1 MSRIHRLLL
10 LFLISGWSASV
21 TAAQSFSD
29 TLFPF
34 GDYQLKTRIA
44 GKFIQVE
51 PDLFGNILAIRNTG
65 QLIKYAANGDSLCA
79 FNDWKRY
86 GQPRSID
93 AHNPLR
99 ILLFYEQYATV
110 VGLDKLLIQRNQWNL
125 REKNL
130 FFTKAVANAY
140 DNQLWVYDGAEAN
153 IKKFNE
159 QWRLLLESA
168 DLRLLTGESPDPV
181 CILQT
186 TEQVIAYDPAVGFIF
201 FDLYG
206 GYQKI
211 VRLRNW
217 HSVGFFEG
225 WLYGMEGKQLR
236 LYQPGS
242 LRDLTVSLPE
252 AWPFIQQIRIIG
264 KTLITL
270 SDHSID
276 IYQKP

>member
-1 MSRIHRLLL
+1 MSRKPCLL
-10 LFLISGWSASV
+10 LFFLIGWAVSV
-21 TAAQSFSD
+21 TAARSFSD
-29 TLFPF
+29 TLFPLGNF
-34 GDYQLKTRIA
+34 SLKTRIT
-44 GKFIQVE
+44 GVFSQFE
-51 PDLFGNILAIRNTG
+51 PDLFGNVLAIRKTG
-65 QLIKYAANGDSLCA
+65 QLIKYAPNGDSLAA

-99 ILLFYEQYATV
+99 ILLFYEKYATV

-140 DNQLWVYDGAEAN
+140 DNQLWVYDGTEAK

-168 DLRLLTGESPDPV
+168 DLRLLIGESPEPV
-181 CILQT
+181 CLLQT
-186 TEQVIAYDPAVGFIF
+186 TEQVIAYDPAVGFVF

-211 VRLRNW
+211 IRLRNW
-217 HSVGFFEG
+217 HSVGYYDG
-225 WLYGMEGKQLR
+225 WLYGIEGKQLR

-242 LRDLTVSLPE
+242 LRDRTISLPE
-252 AWPFIQQIRIIG
+252 AWPSVQQIRLLG
-264 KTLITL
+264 KSLYTL
-270 SDHSID
+270 SEHSID
-276 IYQKP
+276 IYQLP